1 MDNEKK
7 KNHILWNLQKMDKT
21 TKRQMIHVEIYK
33 EDDERLK
40 LLGILKGG
48 LSKSQ
53 LVRESIT
60 DYLLKNKE
68 LLDKAEKLLDKI
80 EGEK

>member
-1 MDNEKK
+1 MDSEKNE
-7 KNHILWNLQKMDKT
+7 NHILWSLQKGGKT
-21 TKRQMIHVEIYK
+21 TKKQMIHVEIYK
-33 EDDERLK
+33 DDDERLK

-68 LLDKAEKLLDKI
+68 LLDKAEKLLDKS

>member
-1 MDNEKK
+1 
-7 KNHILWNLQKMDKT
+7 
-21 TKRQMIHVEIYK
+21 MIHVEIYK
-33 EDDERLK
+33 DDDERLK
-40 LLGILKGG
+40 LLGILKAG

-68 LLDKAEKLLDKI
+68 LLDKAEKLLDKS